1 MADTIKIGNLD
12 ISAFKV
18 GSSDCKIYLGTVLL
32 YPQSPTPPTPTG
44 STCYEVIS
52 TPITSYTSTTYDSVF
67 TYKDTKWY
75 MKNNINQYEE
85 YGIYDSANTLSSL
98 TYYEGK
104 LAVIGETEY
113 QYSGGSWSVVGSY
126 AESSV
131 TYTIDDTYPSPYVG
145 QELATTFKIPYA
157 EVESISMVEF
167 SIRGDNNDELNVMI
181 ESSGE
186 WTDYSY
192 RDSEWNE
199 YSGEITEDGEYF
211 YLSLPS
217 EAPQSIVISE
227 INYLGSESFHLIATS
242 KQLTVKYEEKDVPLA
257 KAYSSV
263 ADMELDV
270 CPTVGIGQYGVVGNN
285 AYKFSN
291 NEEWAYVSD
300 VKFIGGY
307 GGEVVN
313 VIECGSSSS
322 LTQLEVKPTYITSS
336 ITNVYLGNC
345 ITYIEYGAFQ
355 NCTSLTTL
363 SIPNSV
369 TNIGNSVFYGC
380 TNLVNI
386 DMPSGL
392 TSLGQ
397 SVFYNCQ
404 SLRSISI
411 PDGVTAIN
419 QTVFSQCRSLSS
431 CTFGNGVRTIGN
443 GAFQNA
449 GLVSLHIP
457 SGVTSISAN
466 AFTSCASL
474 TSITV
479 DSNNS
484 VYDSRNN
491 CNALIKTSTNELIVG
506 CRNTTIPNGVT
517 TIGNS
522 AFVNCYGLTGNLDI
536 PNSVTTIGSNAFRP
550 CSGLTSITIG
560 TGISSIG
567 LYAFYGCSSLTSIT
581 INATTPPTLSDAN
594 AFTNTNNCPIYVPC
608 GSVDRYKA
616 ASRWSS
622 LASRITCVQPKTL
635 QWVTFNNGD
644 TIPSDLEIYGVS
656 GLASNLVSTFM
667 MYGDNIEFT
676 DEGRGK
682 CSVHIG
688 WMEYR
693 YCYEEDGLSMSSNLE
708 YIFSNISN
716 SCKLDSYTVSNGV
729 TVGGT
734 IKLYIYA

>member
-1 MADTIKIGNLD
+1 MADSIKIGNLD

-67 TYKDTKWY
+67 AYNDVKWY
-75 MKNNINQYEE
+75 MKNNLNQYEE
-85 YGIYDSANTLSSL
+85 YGIYDVVNDIASAT
-98 TYYEGK
+98 TYEGK
-104 LAVIGETEY
+104 LGVVGTTEY

-126 AESSV
+126 VDSSV
-131 TYTIDDTYPSPYVG
+131 TYTIDDTDPSPYVG
-145 QELATTFKIPYA
+145 QELSTTFKIPYA
-157 EVESISMVEF
+157 DVESIGMVEF
-167 SIRGDNNDELNVMI
+167 RISSNNDEELSVVLDT
-181 ESSGE
+181 GG
-186 WTDYSY
+186 WADYNY

-199 YSGEITEDGEYF
+199 YSGEITEDGEYA

-217 EAPQSIVISE
+217 EAPQSIVIDR
-227 INYLGSESFHLIATS
+227 IDYWGSEPIHLIASS
-242 KQLTVKYEEKDVPLA
+242 KQVTVEYEEKDVPLA
-257 KAYSSV
+257 KTYSSV

-291 NEEWAYVSD
+291 NEEWAAVSS
-300 VKFIGGY
+300 VKFVGKYNGGIA
-307 GGEVVN
+307 N

-336 ITNVYLGNC
+336 IINVYLGDC
-345 ITYIEYGAFQ
+345 ITYIEYGVFQ

-369 TNIGNSVFYGC
+369 TDIGNSVFYGC
-380 TNLVNI
+380 TNLVNV

-419 QTVFSQCRSLSS
+419 QTAFSQCRSLSS
-431 CTFGNGVRTIGN
+431 CTIGSGVRTIGN
-443 GAFQNA
+443 GAFQSA

-466 AFTSCASL
+466 AFTNCSSL

-484 VYDSRNN
+484 AYDSRNN
-491 CNALIKTSTNELIVG
+491 CNALIKTSTNELILG
-506 CRNTTIPNGVT
+506 CRNTIIPNGVR

-522 AFVNCYGLTGNLDI
+522 AFINCSGLTGNFDI

-550 CSGLTSITIG
+550 CTGLTSITIG
-560 TGISSIG
+560 TGISSIAM
-567 LYAFYGCSSLTSIT
+567 YAFYGCSSLTSIT
-581 INATTPPTLSDAN
+581 VNAATPPSLANAN
-594 AFTNTNNCPIYVPC
+594 AFNNTNNCPIYVPS
-608 GSVDRYKA
+608 GSVNAYKA
-616 ASRWSS
+616 ASNWKTY
-622 LASRITCVQPKTL
+622 ASRIQA
-635 QWVTFNNGD
+635 
-644 TIPSDLEIYGVS
+644 IP
-656 GLASNLVSTFM
+656 
-667 MYGDNIEFT
+667 
-676 DEGRGK
+676 
-682 CSVHIG
+682 
-688 WMEYR
+688 
-693 YCYEEDGLSMSSNLE
+693 
-708 YIFSNISN
+708 N
-716 SCKLDSYTVSNGV
+716 S
-729 TVGGT
+729 
-734 IKLYIYA
+734 